1 MECKFLDSGVLE
13 ASLDNDLVLSLKDD
27 LPLTS
32 ISGMYILN
40 EVVIK
45 IMDASI
51 AGVFTELI
59 QHMQVKGVQVYLSTY
74 QP

>member
-1 MECKFLDSGVLE
+1 MECKFLDSGALE

-40 EVVIK
+40 KVVIK
-45 IMDASI
+45 VMDASI

>member
-13 ASLDNDLVLSLKDD
+13 ASVDNDLVLSLKDD